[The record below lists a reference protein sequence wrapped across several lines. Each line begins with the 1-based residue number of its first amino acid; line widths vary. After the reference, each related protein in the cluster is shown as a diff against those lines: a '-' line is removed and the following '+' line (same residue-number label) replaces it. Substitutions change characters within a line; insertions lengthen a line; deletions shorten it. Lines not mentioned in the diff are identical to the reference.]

1 MRAEKSGRKRKKT
14 KENGRVWR
22 NGKNGREWN
31 KLQQGME
38 PCEREWTRKEDNGMK
53 RMPVT

>member
-1 MRAEKSGRKRKKT
+1 MEEKGRKRKKME
-14 KENGRVWR
+14 ENGRVWR
-22 NGKNGREWN
+22 NGKNGLEWN